1 MRHHPI
7 IIISAPSGAGKG
19 TIIRELISRDE
30 RLAVSVSATT
40 RDCRPGEQD
49 GVDYYYLSLD
59 DFRARIAEDGFV
71 EWEEVYPGVMYGTLR
86 SEVERL
92 WELGKIVIF
101 ELDVNGALALKEYYA
116 EKALSLFI
124 LPPSLEELKKRLIHR
139 GSESDAEMRVR
150 LDRAAYEM
158 SQEPNFDASV
168 TNQDLDIAVREVAEL
183 IDQFVYGE
191 QE

>member
-1 MRHHPI
+1 MRHNPI

-40 RDCRPGEQD
+40 RECRPGEQD

-59 DFRARIAEDGFV
+59 DFRSRVAEEGFV
-71 EWEEVYPGVMYGTLR
+71 EWEEVYPGILYGTLR
-86 SEVERL
+86 SEIERL
-92 WELGKIVIF
+92 WSLGKIVIF
-101 ELDVNGALALKEYYA
+101 EIDVNGAIALKEFYG
-116 EKALSLFI
+116 ENGLSIFI
-124 LPPSLEELKKRLIHR
+124 MPPSLEELEKRLIHR

-158 SQEPNFDASV
+158 SQQESFDACV
-168 TNQDLDIAVREVAEL
+168 TNQDLEVAVREVAEL